1 MTIIE
6 HKLLSFDCVLLC
18 ISLTRLI
25 NAEHTSLYHIVYPII
40 LCVCLCHVC
49 FHYVCFDNVF
59 CDKLQNEKP
68 KQLLRTWRSGSS
80 LDCKYFRKYDEL
92 ETHGEKDTPPAFIEG
107 GFLQGAIYI
116 KELTLTCLLRES

>member
-1 MTIIE
+1 MTIIK
-6 HKLLSFDCVLLC
+6 HKLLSFDYVLLC

-25 NAEHTSLYHIVYPII
+25 NSEHTSLYHIVYPIV
-40 LCVCLCHVC
+40 LCVCLCH
-49 FHYVCFDNVF
+49 VCFDNVF

-80 LDCKYFRKYDEL
+80 LDCKHFRNDEL
-92 ETHGEKDTPPAFIEG
+92 ETHGEKDTTPAFIEE

-116 KELTLTCLLRES
+116 KEVTLTCLLRES